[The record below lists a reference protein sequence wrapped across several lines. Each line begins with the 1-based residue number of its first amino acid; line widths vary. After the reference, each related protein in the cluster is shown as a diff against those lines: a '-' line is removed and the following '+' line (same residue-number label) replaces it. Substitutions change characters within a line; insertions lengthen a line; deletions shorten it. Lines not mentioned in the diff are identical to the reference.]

1 MRVVLAFL
9 ACAAVAAVSGSAEQW
24 HHFDRPIRTVAVIGA
39 GPAGLQSAATLLQ
52 HNFDRVRL
60 FERRGG
66 PGGVWFYQEDTPVR
80 EPYPDKPI
88 EEAAFDPVI
97 KESGTVRV
105 YEDGDEGLSI
115 DERWREHVRP
125 SPAWESLTTN
135 TPRQLTGLPD
145 VRWPADS
152 KWVVSVHDI
161 QRHVR
166 AYASYHGI
174 NYEDAPWDQNSTAV
188 TSYNTRVESLAK
200 VGDQWVLQLKK
211 VERLPD
217 THQIKVS
224 WWSEQFDAVVVA
236 SGGFDAPHVP
246 DIPGLK
252 EWSAVKNEEGQ
263 HPLWHAQ
270 AYRKPETLRG
280 KNVLLIG
287 ASVSAM
293 GISNDIGPHVS
304 KLYVSVRPGNRS
316 ALFKRRS
323 YRRLYPEAEKIGEI
337 AQFGSLSSSNSI
349 KEGQITLDNGTILTG
364 IDEVILATGYRHAN
378 SFLGPLVNGTIRGT
392 DDPEV
397 KVRPVI
403 TEGKMSQFRNVDWR
417 GFYIDDPTLAFTT
430 VRPWTVGRYQAL
442 AFAKVWEGTAR
453 LPSIEQ
459 QWKDYPGHGRSFFS
473 RSFGGAQAE
482 AAFRK
487 YVTWLNNESLIHGG
501 ALVDYYPLEWREE
514 FVYYASSAVGY
525 WEPGIFSKQNF
536 TDADRTPERNWS
548 SEPPLEIFWKTFV
561 DHDND
566 Y

>member
-1 MRVVLAFL
+1 MRSLVILLSLSAASVVS
-9 ACAAVAAVSGSAEQW
+9 CTEQW
-24 HHFDRPIRTVAVIGA
+24 HRFERPIKSVAVIGA
-39 GPAGLQSAATLLQ
+39 GPAGIQAAATLLQ
-52 HNFDRVRL
+52 HDFDRVRL
-60 FERRGG
+60 FERREG
-66 PGGVWFYQEDTPVR
+66 PGGVWFYQDEVPLR
-80 EPYPDKPI
+80 EPYPDVPI
-88 EEAAFDPVI
+88 EHAAFYPDI
-97 KESGTVRV
+97 RASGTVKL
-105 YEDGDEGLSI
+105 YEEGEEDTTL
-115 DERWREHVRP
+115 DERWRDHTRP
-125 SPAWESLTTN
+125 SPAWESLKTN

-145 VRWPADS
+145 VKWPSDS
-152 KWVVSVHDI
+152 KWVISVHDI

-174 NYEDAPWDQNSTAV
+174 NTGDGPWDPQSESV
-188 TSYNTRVESLAK
+188 TSYNTRVESLEK
-200 VGDQWVLQLKK
+200 VGDKWELQLKK
-211 VERLPD
+211 LEKLPD
-217 THQIKVS
+217 SRRLKAS
-224 WWSEQFDAVVVA
+224 WWSEEFDAVVIA

-252 EWSAVKNEEGQ
+252 DWAQVRDVSGHQPV
-263 HPLWHAQ
+263 WHAQ
-270 AYRKPETLRG
+270 AYRRPDDLKG

-304 KLYVSVRPGNRS
+304 KLFVSVRPGNRT

-323 YRRLYPEAEKIGEI
+323 YRRLYPEAEKVGEI
-337 AQFGSLSSSNSI
+337 ARFDSLVSNDSI
-349 KEGQITLDNGTILTG
+349 MNGRIVLANGTVLTG

-378 SFLGPLVNGTIRGT
+378 SYLGPLVNGTIRGD

-453 LPSIEQ
+453 LPTIEQ
-459 QWKDYPGHGRSFFS
+459 QWKEYPGHGRSFFS
-473 RSFGGAQAE
+473 RSFGGVQAE
-482 AAFRK
+482 AAFRR
-487 YVTWLNNESLIHGG
+487 YVTWLNNESLVHGG
-501 ALVDYYPLEWREE
+501 KLVDYYPSEWREE

-525 WEPGIFSKQNF
+525 WEPGIFSRQNF
-536 TDADRTPERNWS
+536 TDADLTPEKNWS
-548 SEPPLEIFWKTFV
+548 SEPPLEIFWNAFV
-561 DHDND
+561 DHGDD